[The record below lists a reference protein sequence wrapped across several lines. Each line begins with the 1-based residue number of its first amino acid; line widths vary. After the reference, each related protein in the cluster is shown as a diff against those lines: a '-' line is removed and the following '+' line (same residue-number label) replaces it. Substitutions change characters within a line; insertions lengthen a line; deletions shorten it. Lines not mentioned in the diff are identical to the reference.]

1 MGPTHQQLRTVAEV
15 YNPGC
20 FGKIAHRFNLIPGH
34 AFDLKLD
41 FDLLQTNKRN
51 EVKQYIKDVRPGL
64 VCIAP
69 PCEMYSQL
77 QNLSKH
83 KRERVPSLLQKCL
96 KRKSDGEQLL
106 RFAIEL
112 CDLCNDLGIKF
123 LLEHPHAASSW
134 KHRAMDQLLLYVR
147 EIINMK

>member
-1 MGPTHQQLRTVAEV
+1 MAFWKQIQYLADTHDGDATLRDWIKSFTHELCEEFTLRPRGSKRTHEIAEIMGLTHQQLRTN
-15 YNPGC
+15 NPGC

-51 EVKQYIKDVRPGL
+51 EVKQYIQDVRPGL

-83 KRERVPSLLQKCL
+83 KRERVPSLLQ
-96 KRKSDGEQLL
+96 GT
-106 RFAIEL
+106 
-112 CDLCNDLGIKF
+112 
-123 LLEHPHAASSW
+123 
-134 KHRAMDQLLLYVR
+134 
-147 EIINMK
+147 